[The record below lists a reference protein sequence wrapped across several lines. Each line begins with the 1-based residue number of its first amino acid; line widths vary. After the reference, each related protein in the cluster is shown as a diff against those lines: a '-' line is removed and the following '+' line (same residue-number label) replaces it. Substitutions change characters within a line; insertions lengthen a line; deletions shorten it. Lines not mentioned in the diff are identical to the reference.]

1 VIHHLHSAT
10 KIHKPT
16 QLDMEQIKDFSQYKQ
31 AISCDGIAVLEGYA
45 TWCTHCKSMEPV
57 VDEVRDRITV
67 RWLAGSC
74 Y

>member
-1 VIHHLHSAT
+1 
-10 KIHKPT
+10 
-16 QLDMEQIKDFSQYKQ
+16 MEQIKDFSQYKQ